1 MHINCF
7 LAFYNERR
15 IKSHTLCANILL
27 FLRPR
32 TFLLNGLKVT
42 NITQS
47 SYTVSALRQVTVEM
61 WNSRNNIVIKM
72 YGHILFAILRKIR
85 GFSETRTFLHFNR
98 TFKPKEKPK
107 KIDI

>member
-1 MHINCF
+1 MHSNCF
-7 LAFYNERR
+7 LVFYNERR

-47 SYTVSALRQVTVEM
+47 SYEVSALRQITDEM
-61 WNSRNNIVIKM
+61 WN
-72 YGHILFAILRKIR
+72 
-85 GFSETRTFLHFNR
+85 
-98 TFKPKEKPK
+98 
-107 KIDI
+107 